1 MQSQQKL
8 KSMLT
13 LMSELCRLL
22 KKENTLLKRQRQEE
36 CKALFEQKNKLS
48 LAYEEAFKSLS
59 GHAEIFARLSD
70 GQKATLRKA
79 ATTLDS
85 LTAENAHLLKINID
99 ATNRLLNAIV
109 NDIKDQAQNT
119 PLYTKQGNMNTDKGN
134 PAALSFNQVL

>member
-48 LAYEEAFKSLS
+48 LAYE
-59 GHAEIFARLSD
+59 
-70 GQKATLRKA
+70 
-79 ATTLDS
+79 
-85 LTAENAHLLKINID
+85 
-99 ATNRLLNAIV
+99 
-109 NDIKDQAQNT
+109 
-119 PLYTKQGNMNTDKGN
+119 
-134 PAALSFNQVL
+134 

>member
-1 MQSQQKL
+1 MQPQQKL
-8 KSMLT
+8 KNMLT
-13 LMSELCRLL
+13 LMSELCQLL

-48 LAYEEAFKSLS
+48 LAYEESFKYLS
-59 GHAEIFARLSD
+59 GHAEIFARLND
-70 GQKATLRKA
+70 RQKATLRKA

-85 LTAENAHLLKINID
+85 LTAENARLLKINID

>member
-22 KKENTLLKRQRQEE
+22 KKENTLLKHQRQEE

-59 GHAEIFARLSD
+59 LIHI
-70 GQKATLRKA
+70 
-79 ATTLDS
+79 
-85 LTAENAHLLKINID
+85 
-99 ATNRLLNAIV
+99 
-109 NDIKDQAQNT
+109 
-119 PLYTKQGNMNTDKGN
+119 
-134 PAALSFNQVL
+134 